1 VQLRLEMVEAPAA
14 PMAVWGGLT
23 AEQQAEVV
31 ALLARLIAKTLT
43 LKEAADG

>member
-1 VQLRLEMVEAPAA
+1 MQLRLEMVEAPAA
-14 PMAVWGGLT
+14 PVAVWGGLT
-23 AEQQAEVV
+23 AQQQAEVV